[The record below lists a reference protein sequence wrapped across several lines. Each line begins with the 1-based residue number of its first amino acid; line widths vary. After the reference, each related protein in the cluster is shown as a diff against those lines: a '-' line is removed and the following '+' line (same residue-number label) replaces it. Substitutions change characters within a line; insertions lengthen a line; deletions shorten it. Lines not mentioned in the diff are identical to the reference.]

1 MKITFVAPAHDD
13 TDETHIEG
21 EAELV
26 DGQLRVDAEVVE
38 YTEANPALPGRVNLQ
53 KLAGEDAELWLRG
66 IATMTGGFGLVP
78 IPSEDL
84 STDELTEEEVARL
97 RSLVGGGEAP
107 AEEAE
112 PVEKRA
118 PTVPNRLTRP

>member
-1 MKITFVAPAHDD
+1 MKITFIAPAHDD
-13 TDETHIEG
+13 SEETHIEG

-26 DGQLRVDAEVVE
+26 DGRIQADESVVE
-38 YTEANPALPGRVNLQ
+38 FTEANAALPGRVNLQ

-78 IPSEDL
+78 VASSDL
-84 STDELTEEEVARL
+84 STDELTEDEVARL
-97 RSLVGGGEAP
+97 RALTGTP
-107 AEEAE
+107 AEAE

-118 PTVPNRLTRP
+118 PSLPNRLTRP